1 MFEKRFI
8 YPVSIEV
15 PADVETPV
23 STFLSL
29 AREGEK
35 AFLLESVERGE
46 NIGRYSFIG
55 FEPELE
61 FIAKKNNVSIRFGNE
76 KSEFRSLS
84 PISEL
89 KKIFDSFKVLDDGDF
104 VPLTAGLVGYFSYDC
119 VRYFEKIPDL
129 KPDRLNL
136 PDIYLVLPK
145 ILIAFDHI
153 KQKVI
158 INSFYFDEV
167 DRNKAIDKIKEYER
181 RFHHNEVNINKIVEK
196 KAGSINLISNFRKE
210 SFLRSV
216 EKVKEYIIAGDIFQG
231 VISQRF
237 ETETDKNPFD
247 IYRQLR
253 MINPS
258 PYMFY
263 IDFVDFKIIGSSPEV
278 MVKKVKDEIL
288 VRPIAGTR
296 PRGKNI
302 EEDMAIEKELLSD
315 IKEIAEH
322 TMLLDLARND
332 VGRVS
337 QYNTVRVEKP
347 FHIEKYSHVM
357 HIVSDVYGKP
367 IKDISPVDIIGYTF
381 PAGTVTGSPKIRA
394 MEIIE
399 EIEPEKRG
407 IYAGTVGYIDFR
419 GNFDTCITIRT
430 IIYKNKKVYLQAGA
444 GIVYDSA
451 PEKEYQECIN
461 KAKALIKS
469 IL

>member
-1 MFEKRFI
+1 MCEKKLI
-8 YPVSIEV
+8 YLVSTEI

-23 STFLSL
+23 STFISL
-29 AREGEK
+29 VKEGEK

-46 NIGRYSFIG
+46 HIGRYSFIG

-61 FIAKKNNVSIRFGNE
+61 FIAKKNNVLIRCGNE
-76 KSEFRSLS
+76 KKELKSVS
-84 PISEL
+84 PINEL
-89 KKIFDSFKVLDDGDF
+89 KNLLSSFKVVDKDE
-104 VPLTAGLVGYFSYDC
+104 VIPLMAGLVGYFSYDC

-145 ILIAFDHI
+145 ILVAFDHI

-158 INSFYFDEV
+158 INSFYFDKF
-167 DRNKAIDKIKEYER
+167 DKPLAIEKLKEYEK
-181 RFHHNEVNINKIVEK
+181 RFHNNEVNVNKIVEQK
-196 KAGSINLISNFRKE
+196 LRNVNLIANFKKE
-210 SFLRSV
+210 TFLKAV
-216 EKVKEYIIAGDIFQG
+216 EKVKEYIVAGDIFQG

-237 ETETDKNPFD
+237 ETETEKNPFD

-296 PRGKNI
+296 PRGKNL
-302 EEDMAIEKELLSD
+302 EEDLAIEKELLSD
-315 IKEIAEH
+315 VKEIAEH

-337 QYNTVRVEKP
+337 EYNTVRVDKP
-347 FHIEKYSHVM
+347 FHIERYSHVM

-367 IKDISPVDIIGYTF
+367 KKDISTVDIIGSTF

-407 IYAGTVGYIDFR
+407 IYAGTVGYLDFR

-430 IIYKNKKVYLQAGA
+430 IVYKDKKVYLQAGA
-444 GIVYDSA
+444 GIVYDSV